1 MIRLILLLLGAKPL
15 RKYWKVFI
23 VISILSLLVSVIFIE
38 NLFSKEL
45 VITTDLIGVW
55 FIIEGIVRLIS
66 LAFIGFPN
74 ATLSVIKSLGF
85 FAIGFIAIHIPW
97 DDGIVAAIVIGA
109 ALVVDGLFRLG
120 SAFVIRSIRWRQL
133 VIVAI
138 FEFVIAGLI
147 WSPWPIP
154 YSHTVPFCIGLALL
168 ITSWSIFQL
177 GLQLRQLPLGAS
189 VTDLPL
195 FAGPNWHARGLL
207 HPSHTESVS
216 WNNDQPL
223 TVHIWTP
230 VISATHPQRRP
241 IIDRYIAA
249 MDQNGVI
256 STGHAAL
263 SGPPNVYVS
272 LVPGDDIDHSPTEFT
287 HLLRADAEND
297 VTGKFQPSLE
307 EESAEWKEPDRNL
320 FFYHYNSAALR
331 AFVDIYRRNT
341 VYNLTRRNCS
351 STVILSLDS
360 AVEGALGS
368 SSVWR
373 TLFRLLSDPAVW
385 LLAMWRS
392 RAEAMTWTPGLVLDY
407 TQTLQQVLEGH
418 SHSWFAR
425 LSDIWY
431 EYETRWRKQSTE
443 GQQTRSNLPAMIS
456 IVATAMIFGLTY
468 GLSAPL
474 IAFSFT
480 QLGFDQ
486 SLIGAN
492 AAMQAVGVLVIAPF
506 LPKLAWRT
514 GPKLPISIAL
524 LSAAT
529 IMALFPIMP
538 SVWWWFPLRLAL
550 GAASETLFV
559 MTETWI
565 SQLSNEGSRA
575 RTMAIYTAAVALGF
589 AIGPA
594 LLSLIGSNGL
604 LPYLLGGGFAL
615 LALLAMAMPWVQ
627 TPVFERP
634 SYSSP
639 LRYLS
644 LIPIALGATLVNAAL
659 ETAGLSFLPLYAMR
673 LGWSESSAMLLLS
686 VLLLGA
692 ILLQVPIGWLGDRLN
707 WRKLVIGLGLASFA
721 GALIWSLGIS
731 TRAIAYPLLFVWGG
745 LFVGIYT
752 IMMTVVGSKFQGGDL
767 VSVYS
772 LLSVAWGIGA
782 FIGPSSAGVAMQLNQ
797 HGLPIFA
804 AIACGAFT
812 LLAILLPKKA

>member
-23 VISILSLLVSVIFIE
+23 VVSIFSLLISLVFIK
-38 NLFSKEL
+38 NLFYREI
-45 VITTDLIGVW
+45 VIITDLIGVW

-66 LAFIGFPN
+66 LALIGFPN
-74 ATLSVIKSLGF
+74 ATLSVIKSIGF
-85 FAIGFIAIHIPW
+85 FALGFLAIHLPW
-97 DDGIVAAIVIGA
+97 NDDIVAAIVIGS
-109 ALVVDGLFRLG
+109 ALMLDGLFRIS
-120 SAFVIRSIRWRQL
+120 SAFVIRSIRWRAL

-138 FEFVIAGLI
+138 FEIVIAGLI

-154 YSHTVPFCIGLALL
+154 YPHTVPFCFGLALL

-207 HPSHTESVS
+207 HPSHTESAS
-216 WNNDQPL
+216 WHNDQPL

-230 VISATHPQRRP
+230 VVSATHAQRRP

-263 SGPPNVYVS
+263 SIPPNIYIS
-272 LVPGDDIDHSPTEFT
+272 FVPGDDVDHSPTEFT

-297 VTGKFQPSLE
+297 VRGLFKPSLE

-320 FFYHYNSAALR
+320 FFHRYNSAALC

-351 STVILSLDS
+351 STVILSLDA
-360 AVEGALGS
+360 AVEGVLGT

-373 TLFRLLSDPAVW
+373 TLFRLLSDPAMW

-418 SHSWFAR
+418 SQSWFAR
-425 LSDIWY
+425 LWEISN
-431 EYETRWRKQSTE
+431 EYETRWRVQSTD
-443 GQQTRSNLPAMIS
+443 GQQTRSNLPAMVS

-474 IAFSFT
+474 IALSLT

-486 SLIGAN
+486 SMIGAN
-492 AAMQAVGVLVIAPF
+492 ASMQAVGVLVIAPF
-506 LPKLAWRT
+506 LPSLAWRT
-514 GPKLPISIAL
+514 GPKLPLSLAL
-524 LSAAT
+524 LSAAA

-538 SVWWWFPLRLAL
+538 SVWLWFPLRLAL

-575 RTMAIYTAAVALGF
+575 RTMAIYTAAVSLGF
-589 AIGPA
+589 AMGPA
-594 LLSLIGSNGL
+594 LLSIIGSDGL

-627 TPVFERP
+627 TPVFERS
-634 SYSSP
+634 SYSNP
-639 LRYLS
+639 LHYLG
-644 LIPIALGATLVNAAL
+644 LIPVALGATLINAAL

-673 LGWSESSAMLLLS
+673 LGWNESSATLLLS

-692 ILLQVPIGWLGDRLN
+692 ILLQIPIGWLGDRMN

-731 TRAIAYPLLFVWGG
+731 TKAIAYPLLFVWGG

-752 IMMTVVGSKFQGGDL
+752 IMMTVVGSKFQGSDL

-782 FIGPSSAGVAMQLNQ
+782 FIGPGSAGLAMQLTQ

-812 LLAILLPKKA
+812 LLAILFPRKA